1 MAAHVYPGKLIGAH
15 ASIHRNLP
23 TALFVEALV
32 YSLHAESNLYTH
44 QRPTLAREIVASAG
58 DFALRDLHSF
68 LVMEVFCRDGHNL
81 LP

>member
-32 YSLHAESNLYTH
+32 YSLKAESKLYTH
-44 QRPTLAREIVASAG
+44 HDRP
-58 DFALRDLHSF
+58 LR
-68 LVMEVFCRDGHNL
+68 GK
-81 LP
+81 

>member
-32 YSLHAESNLYTH
+32 YLLAESKLYTH
-44 QRPTLAREIVASAG
+44 HDRP
-58 DFALRDLHSF
+58 LR
-68 LVMEVFCRDGHNL
+68 RKQ
-81 LP
+81 